1 MSQVTTR
8 STGAERDSL
17 TQKDRLPTPAR
28 TTPAA
33 AVVALAGR
41 SLLKL
46 RHVPEQA
53 ADAILIPVLFTL
65 LFTYLFGGALSGST
79 GAYLQFLL
87 PGTLVMTVLLLTVTS
102 GISLNTDR
110 SRGVLD
116 RFRSL
121 PIWQPA
127 LVVGGLLG
135 DICRYLLASG
145 LVIGMGLVMGFRPA
159 GGAIGVLLGV
169 GLAVVFAFAIS
180 WPWALIGLLM
190 RSPQAV
196 SITSFV
202 VQFPLTFASNVFVDP
217 ATMPG
222 WLRAFVDVN
231 PVSLLVTAERGL
243 MQGTAT
249 FGDVAWVL
257 VASAAI
263 LAVFGPL
270 TMRAY
275 RRA

>member
-8 STGAERDSL
+8 STGAELDSL
-17 TQKDRLPTPAR
+17 TQEDRLPTPAR

-257 VASAAI
+257 VASAVI

>member
-257 VASAAI
+257 VASAVI